1 LKNFKDKVAVITG
14 AASGIGLSI
23 AKKCIK
29 EGMKVVLSDIEED
42 PLKKVTDEL
51 KNVGGD
57 AISVVCDVSK
67 LEDVKNLA
75 EQTLKTFGK
84 VNLLVNNAGV
94 IPGMNILKNTLK
106 DWEWVM
112 GVNLWGVI
120 YGVNTFLPIML
131 EQSEE
136 SHIINNSSYA
146 GIVAVNGV
154 YGVTKFGVTSLTE
167 LMKAELTKI
176 NSKVNVSLLIPG
188 IVDTGIVNSN
198 RNRPAELKNP
208 SKGNRNWDEI
218 NKRLEF
224 TRNLYRNSMSPD
236 LVADMVFNAIENDIF
251 YIFTHVMM
259 KAMIE
264 ARNKEMLSGFDAL
277 KEFFKKNNLEEW

>member
-94 IPGMNILKNTLK
+94 IPGMNIIKNTLK
-106 DWEWVM
+106 DWEWAM

-131 EQSEE
+131 EQNEE

-188 IVDTGIVNSN
+188 IVNTGIVTSN

-208 SKGNRNWDEI
+208 RKGNRNWDKI
-218 NKRLEF
+218 NKRLEA
-224 TRNLYRNSMSPD
+224 TRNLYRDSMTPD

-251 YIFTHVMM
+251 YIFTHLMM
-259 KAMIE
+259 KPMIE
-264 ARNKEMLSGFDAL
+264 ARNKEMLSAFDDL
-277 KEFFKKNNLEEW
+277 KEFFKKNNLKEW

>member
-1 LKNFKDKVAVITG
+1 MKNFKDKVAVITG

-57 AISVVCDVSK
+57 TISVVCDVSK

-94 IPGMNILKNTLK
+94 IPGMNIIKNTLK
-106 DWEWVM
+106 DWEWAM

-131 EQSEE
+131 EQNEE

-154 YGVTKFGVTSLTE
+154 YGVTKFGVTSLSE

-188 IVDTGIVNSN
+188 IVNTGIVNSN

-208 SKGNRNWDEI
+208 SKGNRNWDKI
-218 NKRLEF
+218 NKRLEA
-224 TRNLYRNSMSPD
+224 TQNLYRDSMTPD

-251 YIFTHVMM
+251 YIFTHLMM
-259 KAMIE
+259 KPMIE
-264 ARNKEMLSGFDAL
+264 ARNKEMLSAFDDL
-277 KEFFKKNNLEEW
+277 KEFFKKNNLKEW